1 MWDST
6 CAPHK
11 TLGDTWDTLKFF
23 VGWASFNTK
32 EQFYRRKKQER
43 QSPSCLLYLD
53 NSAVRSDDAKAA
65 ILTIAAAILVAG
77 LINPNGI
84 LSIVAHTVMDIWH
97 SSQIAND
104 SETNA
109 FRVFGYSTSC
119 VFRMH
124 CMKEYTIRIGNSQ
137 VHTRGRFLLRRPRLS
152 P

>member
-1 MWDST
+1 MGSSF
-6 CAPHK
+6 
-11 TLGDTWDTLKFF
+11 GSNDTS
-23 VGWASFNTK
+23 VG
-32 EQFYRRKKQER
+32 
-43 QSPSCLLYLD
+43 
-53 NSAVRSDDAKAA
+53 SDDAKAA

-84 LSIVAHTVMDIWH
+84 FSIIVHTVMDIWH
-97 SSQIAND
+97 SSQLAND